1 MKINY
6 YGYNIKII
14 FHFFFWILFL
24 FTQSNC
30 LIEIP
35 LEVLISKQNK
45 ISILKTKNES
55 NLKKASYNIIPN
67 IFLEEGITKINQNHL
82 FLANIKIGSE
92 SKPFRLI
99 LDTGSSITWVAD
111 SSSDMVTTSKIS
123 NHFNPSLS
131 SSCVILSEMF
141 NIKYGTGECSG
152 YFIIDTIKYLNN
164 KQFKLKLGLARNA
177 LFDFEEADGII
188 GLSRFNDQMETSFIN
203 RLYLEKIIDSKMFSL
218 KFASNNLELPMGK
231 MFIGRHSDFNKKNS
245 FSCDLVE
252 RNDENKCFWTC
263 ELKAFRLQEGNQILT
278 SNYTVN
284 IIFDTGT
291 NFFFLPFE
299 YLKDLEPNLE
309 KIGCS
314 IIEYVDDSK
323 YGNNFDKAGF
333 KDAFRLVCSANSLPQ
348 VQFVLGNTTF
358 YIPEEL
364 AFYYEKG
371 FYYSYIL
378 FVISNKLNSSPYIF
392 GSSFFMT
399 FHTLFNH
406 DDKKMEF
413 YPLESKYIVTNS
425 QNIFGKIIVI
435 VEIIFLFLI
444 LFFILFYY
452 INLKRKD
459 SKEPY
464 LNIFKHDTH
473 IEMVGKTE

>member
-6 YGYNIKII
+6 YRYNIIII
-14 FHFFFWILFL
+14 FHFIFWVVFL
-24 FTQSNC
+24 FDQSHC

-35 LEVLISKQNK
+35 LEVLIPKQNK
-45 ISILKTKNES
+45 ISTLKAKNKT
-55 NLKKASYNIIPN
+55 NLKRTSNNFIPN

-111 SSSDMVTTSKIS
+111 SSSNVVSTSKIS
-123 NHFNPSLS
+123 NHFDPSLS
-131 SSCVILSEMF
+131 SSCIILREMF

-152 YFIIDTIKYLNN
+152 YFIIDTIKYINN

-188 GLSRFNDQMETSFIN
+188 GLSRFDDEMQTSFIN

-231 MFIGRHSDFNKKNS
+231 MFIGRHNDFNKKNS
-245 FSCDLVE
+245 FSCDLLE
-252 RNDENKCFWTC
+252 KNDENWTC
-263 ELKAFRLQEGNQILT
+263 ELKAFRLKEGNQILA
-278 SNYTVN
+278 SNYTIN

-291 NFFFLPFE
+291 NFIILPFE

-314 IIEYVDDSK
+314 ILEYVDDTK
-323 YGNNFDKAGF
+323 YGNIFEKIGF
-333 KDAFRLVCSANSLPQ
+333 KDTFRLVCSANSLPQ

-364 AFYYEKG
+364 TFYYEKG

-378 FVISNKLNSSPYIF
+378 FVISNNLNSSPYIF
-392 GSSFFMT
+392 GSPFFMT

-413 YPLESKYIVTNS
+413 YPLESKYLITHS
-425 QNIFGKIIVI
+425 ENIFGKLII
-435 VEIIFLFLI
+435 IIGSIALLMI
-444 LFFILFYY
+444 LFFIIFYY
-452 INLKRKD
+452 INLKRKN
-459 SKEPY
+459 SKEKY
-464 LNIFKHDTH
+464 LSINKHDTN